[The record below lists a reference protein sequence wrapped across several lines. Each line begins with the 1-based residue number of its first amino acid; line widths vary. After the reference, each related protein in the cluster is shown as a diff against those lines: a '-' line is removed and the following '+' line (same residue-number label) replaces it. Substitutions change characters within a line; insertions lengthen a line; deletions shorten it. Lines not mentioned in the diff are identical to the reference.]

1 MCIETRL
8 QVYYLIYEPKVG
20 FPLERNI
27 FMAELV
33 CPNCKTTFTVDEN
46 DYLAIVQQVRNDEF
60 EREVKARLESKDRE
74 CAAAV
79 STARA
84 ELETSFRSEISKR
97 NETISV
103 LTAELKT
110 KDSEKSIA
118 VMQALKAKDEEIA
131 SLKAQM
137 DSLEIRKSLAVSQA
151 QETLRGII
159 EEKNVAISEL
169 QSEIRTSNAMHELAL
184 KNQKD
189 GFDVQSRMYQEEID
203 RLRDFKKSLSTK
215 AIGES
220 LELYCHNEFDK
231 IRPAAFPNAYFE
243 KDNDASSGSK
253 GDFIFKDFDGGL
265 ELVSIMFEMKNEA
278 DDTDKKHK
286 NEDFFAKLDKD
297 RIQKRCEYAVLVS
310 MLEPENDLYNGGI
323 VDVSHKYPKMY
334 VIRPQFFIPLITL
347 IRNASLKSLGYRRE
361 LDIIKAQNIDVSNFE
376 SNLNSFKQDF
386 DRNYRIANEKY
397 NDAIKEIDNA
407 IKRLEMVKK
416 NLLGSNK
423 NLRIANEKAEDLTV
437 RKLVKGNP
445 TMQALFE
452 GLDEQKKEK

>member
-1 MCIETRL
+1 
-8 QVYYLIYEPKVG
+8 
-20 FPLERNI
+20 
-27 FMAELV
+27 MAEFV

-46 DYLAIVQQVRNDEF
+46 DYLAIVQQVRNNEF
-60 EREVKARLESKDRE
+60 EKEVKARLESKDRE

-79 STARA
+79 STAKA
-84 ELETSFRSEISKR
+84 ELEISFRDEISKR
-97 NETISV
+97 NETIST
-103 LTAELKT
+103 LTAELKM

-137 DSLEIRKSLAVSQA
+137 DTLEVRKSLAVSQA
-151 QETLRGII
+151 QESLKSII
-159 EEKNVAISEL
+159 EEKNVAITEL
-169 QSEIRTSNAMHELAL
+169 QSEIRTSNTMHELAL

-189 GFDVQSRMYQEEID
+189 GFDVQSRLYQEEID

-231 IRPAAFPNAYFE
+231 IRSAAFPNAYFE

-297 RIQKRCEYAVLVS
+297 RVQKKCEYAVLVS

-323 VDVSHKYPKMY
+323 VDVSYKYPKMY
-334 VIRPQFFIPLITL
+334 VIRPQFFIPLISL
-347 IRNASLKSLGYRRE
+347 IRNASLKSLDYRRE

-376 SNLNSFKQDF
+376 SNLNNFKQDF

-416 NLLGSNK
+416 NLLGSDK

-452 GLDEQKKEK
+452 CLDEQKKEK